1 VSPEGMR
8 VHRALAQAGVAS
20 RRAAELLV
28 AEGRVTVNGEVAHV
42 GQVVQSTDRLTVDGN
57 PVNPEPIH
65 TYMLNKPMGMVST
78 AYDPEGRPTVLD
90 PMPND
95 VRLYP
100 VGRLDID
107 TTGLLLITNDGDLAH
122 QLMHPSSKVPKTY
135 EAMVAGRVSAAGV
148 RQLRDGV
155 ELEDGMTQPAVV
167 EILDRQA
174 PGCTWLSIEITE
186 GRNRQVRR
194 MCDVIDHPVR
204 KLARTRYAGLGLGKL
219 RRGEFRSLAS
229 TEITKLEQIAGVTR

>member
-1 VSPEGMR
+1 MR

-155 ELEDGMTQPAVV
+155 ELEDGMTQPALV

-174 PGCTWLSIEITE
+174 P

-204 KLARTRYAGLGLGKL
+204 KLARTRYGGLGLGKL